1 MFFSSVGNV
10 VIMKYRKKCVV
21 IYAYSDIYKKYI
33 GTLADSSLTTK
44 ELAAKFGV
52 PMNNCYLI
60 DVTSD
65 GNYSETTLK
74 KLSEKV

>member
-1 MFFSSVGNV
+1 
-10 VIMKYRKKCVV
+10 VV
-21 IYAYSDIYKKYI
+21 IYAYSDIYKKYV

-44 ELAAKFGV
+44 ELAAKFGI
-52 PMNNCYLI
+52 PLKNCHLI
-60 DVTSD
+60 DITSE